1 MGVVM
6 LSSADIKRQIIQ
18 SARTNIRRQPK
29 ELPEG
34 ITEGDILE
42 IGKALEAMT
51 KMAGWAAVEE
61 YMLKRSNLIDLA
73 TQENPSPLVRGT
85 AKGYIELMQWIENT
99 ISQKNKILDRERLK
113 HEAKNVQEDKSVQG
127 E

>member
-1 MGVVM
+1 M

-18 SARTNIRRQPK
+18 SAKGSIRKQPK
-29 ELPEG
+29 QLPEG

-42 IGKALEAMT
+42 IGKALESMT
-51 KMAGWAAVEE
+51 KTAGWAAVEE

-73 TQENPSPLVRGT
+73 IQENPSPLVRGT
-85 AKGYIELMQWIENT
+85 AKGYIELMQWVEHT
-99 ISQKNKILDRERLK
+99 ITQKNEIQERERLK
-113 HEAKNVQEDKSVQG
+113 HETKNVSQNQKEQG

>member
-1 MGVVM
+1 M

-18 SARTNIRRQPK
+18 NARSNIRKQPK

-42 IGKALEAMT
+42 IGKALETMT
-51 KMAGWAAVEE
+51 KMSGWAAVEE

-99 ISQKNKILDRERLK
+99 ISHKNKILERERLQ
-113 HEAKNVQEDKSVQG
+113 HEAKNVPQDQTVEG